1 MKSAAA
7 AAPSRPSAA
16 TGGKCGP
23 VAASK
28 VSRKRG
34 FVLVAIHLAILV
46 HVAQWKISGT
56 TVTPVEPSEAMQTL
70 ELGYVNAGFVLFL
83 VALAATAVFG
93 RFFCGW
99 ACHVVA
105 YQDACGWLM
114 GKLGV
119 RPRPFRSRLLAYVPL
134 IAGLYMFVWPTLK
147 RHVNMAAATPEPLR
161 RLLDWPK
168 ADFWFEAY
176 RRPEF
181 RAAFFTDDFWATF
194 PDFWMATLTVLVC
207 GPLIVWFLGNKGFCT
222 YGCPYGGLF
231 GVADRL
237 APARIRVTDACE
249 GCGHCTAVCT
259 SNVRVHEEVKLY
271 KAVVD
276 PQCMKCLD
284 CVSVCPKDALYV
296 GFGAPA
302 LLTRAAPKKPVRSY
316 DLGFGAEAALA
327 AVFAA
332 AVFAYRSLYDDVPF
346 LLSLGLAALT
356 AFAARVVWNMA
367 RGRGATIQNVKLLDG
382 RRPTGAGLAYGAVL
396 LAFLGFGAHAFYVQ
410 WNDLA
415 GRRRLLAYDEL
426 AAAGK
431 AATPEARAALDGA
444 DAAFSSA
451 LGAAAGEMR
460 RATLLAGR
468 AAFAREDYPK
478 AAALISSALST
489 AGRGEDAAYPMSA
502 TQPPD
507 LIRLDRAVPEDVL
520 KLAMARG
527 AAGDLA
533 GAVADAETYLRLRP
547 ENPAA
552 KRMLEAMR
560 KSLGGG

>member
-46 HVAQWKISGT
+46 HVAQWKITGT

-83 VALAATAVFG
+83 AALAATAVFG

-176 RRPEF
+176 RKPEF

-316 DLGFGAEAALA
+316 DLGFRAE
-327 AVFAA
+327 F
-332 AVFAYRSLYDDVPF
+332 R
-346 LLSLGLAALT
+346 
-356 AFAARVVWNMA
+356 
-367 RGRGATIQNVKLLDG
+367 
-382 RRPTGAGLAYGAVL
+382 
-396 LAFLGFGAHAFYVQ
+396 
-410 WNDLA
+410 A
-415 GRRRLLAYDEL
+415 GRRLRRGRLRVPLAL
-426 AAAGK
+426 
-431 AATPEARAALDGA
+431 
-444 DAAFSSA
+444 
-451 LGAAAGEMR
+451 R
-460 RATLLAGR
+460 RRPLP
-468 AAFAREDYPK
+468 AFARPRRADRLRGARRLEHGARTRRDDPERQAPRRPAPDGRGTRLRRRPARVPRFRRARLLRPSGTTSRDAAGSSLTTNSPPRAKPRRPK
-478 AAALISSALST
+478 RGPRST
-489 AGRGEDAAYPMSA
+489 ARTRRSRPPSA
-502 TQPPD
+502 PP
-507 LIRLDRAVPEDVL
+507 RA
-520 KLAMARG
+520 KCGAR
-527 AAGDLA
+527 
-533 GAVADAETYLRLRP
+533 RCS
-547 ENPAA
+547 PAA
-552 KRMLEAMR
+552 PRSRAR
-560 KSLGGG
+560 TIPRPRR